1 MGEREQRWS
10 WTWAEA
16 GQRSTSD
23 EQSRRK
29 GQRDRERAVRGDG
42 DQQEQEASGWGTG
55 GGLRQRETRSPLT
68 LHVKGDEDLGGAGGA
83 AGVADVL
90 ARVLLRGAG
99 DDQAAVHHPVLPG
112 QRRPQLRPL
121 DPGRRLACGYVT
133 VRHPGQGGSGQ
144 VSPYPGHRPHPVPVA
159 EQCSVA
165 VSPATTVTAGGAVTS
180 GAPGC
185 LCAVSTLTS
194 TRACAEPRALCAVQM

>member
-1 MGEREQRWS
+1 MSRARGRDRWMERGPRGE
-10 WTWAEA
+10 T
-16 GQRSTSD
+16 GTGK
-23 EQSRRK
+23 SRRHLDG
-29 GQRDRERAVRGDG
+29 GQGSR
-42 DQQEQEASGWGTG
+42 Q
-55 GGLRQRETRSPLT
+55 RQRETRSPLT
-68 LHVKGDEDLGGAGGA
+68 LHIEGDEDLSGASGA

-90 ARVLLRGAG
+90 ARVLLCGAG

-121 DPGRRLACGYVT
+121 DPGRWLSCRHVT
-133 VRHPGQGGSGQ
+133 VRHPRQGGGLGKCTFT
-144 VSPYPGHRPHPVPVA
+144 PGHRPHPVPVA

-165 VSPATTVTAGGAVTS
+165 VSPATTVTLGGAVTS